1 MACISLGKID
11 KNIIPIIVGSIFCFL
26 NRLLNEAKPEI
37 YENTI
42 LTNIVISLS
51 RFLTI
56 IPLIIFKIKFKQDR
70 SYNDKNNNS
79 DKNSKSIVLI
89 YKNNRIYVK
98 GVAKYVLLSAVIYLI
113 QSIFFAL
120 AFKATTNAWI
130 WYILIASIFY
140 YLMFKVRLYKHHYLS
155 IFFIIVIGTVIDLT
169 TEAIIV
175 DANNEPLALVSKYI
189 KEILFSLYNVIAK
202 YVMEKKYIS
211 VYEFSFYIG
220 AFNLIVLIIFSIF
233 DNYFFHIYSN
243 YGDILSNLGGIEI
256 LKVLG
261 VLFTQVGINLG
272 TLFTTKNCSPCHLF
286 IIFVFGQVAYY
297 INFDI
302 YRGLVISC
310 LIIILFFS
318 LIFSEIIEIN
328 LFGLSYNTKR
338 NIIGRSES
346 EILAKNETIEEMDEN
361 PIELKND
368 INITEN
374 INNFENI
381 NNNLEININKKNN

>member
-140 YLMFKVRLYKHHYLS
+140 YLMFKVQLYKHHYLS
-155 IFFIIVIGTVIDLT
+155 IIFIIVIGTVIDLT

-328 LFGLSYNTKR
+328 LFGLSHNTKR

-381 NNNLEININKKNN
+381 NNNLEINK

>member
-243 YGDILSNLGGIEI
+243 YGDILNNLGGIEI

-272 TLFTTKNCSPCHLF
+272 TLFTTKNYSPCHVF
-286 IIFVFGQVAYY
+286 IIFVFGQVTYY

-310 LIIILFFS
+310 LIIILFF
-318 LIFSEIIEIN
+318 L
-328 LFGLSYNTKR
+328 
-338 NIIGRSES
+338 
-346 EILAKNETIEEMDEN
+346 
-361 PIELKND
+361 
-368 INITEN
+368 
-374 INNFENI
+374 
-381 NNNLEININKKNN
+381 

>member
-56 IPLIIFKIKFKQDR
+56 IPLIIFKIKFKKDR
-70 SYNDKNNNS
+70 SYNDKNNNNN
-79 DKNSKSIVLI
+79 KNSKSIVLI

-169 TEAIIV
+169 TEAVIV

-211 VYEFSFYIG
+211 VYEFSFYVG
-220 AFNLIVLIIFSIF
+220 FFNLIVLIIFSIF
-233 DNYFFHIYSN
+233 DYYFFHIYSN

-381 NNNLEININKKNN
+381 NNNLEINK

>member
-140 YLMFKVRLYKHHYLS
+140 YLMFKVQLYRHHYLS

-233 DNYFFHIYSN
+233 DYYFFHIYSN

-381 NNNLEININKKNN
+381 NNNLEINK

>member
-233 DNYFFHIYSN
+233 DYYFFHIYSN

-272 TLFTTKNCSPCHLF
+272 TLFTTKNYSPCHVF
-286 IIFVFGQVAYY
+286 IIFVFGQVTYY

-328 LFGLSYNTKR
+328 LFGLSHNTKR

-381 NNNLEININKKNN
+381 NNNLEINK

>member
-26 NRLLNEAKPEI
+26 NRLLNEAKPQI

-140 YLMFKVRLYKHHYLS
+140 YLMFKVQLYKHHYLS
-155 IFFIIVIGTVIDLT
+155 IIFIIVIGTVIDLT

-233 DNYFFHIYSN
+233 DYYFFHIYSN

-328 LFGLSYNTKR
+328 LFGLSHNTKR

-374 INNFENI
+374 NNNFENI
-381 NNNLEININKKNN
+381 NNNL

>member
-26 NRLLNEAKPEI
+26 NRLLNEAKPQI

-328 LFGLSYNTKR
+328 LFGLSHNTKR

-381 NNNLEININKKNN
+381 NNNLEINK

>member
-70 SYNDKNNNS
+70 RYNDKNNNS

-220 AFNLIVLIIFSIF
+220 FFNLIVLIIFSIF
-233 DNYFFHIYSN
+233 DYYFFHIYSN

-328 LFGLSYNTKR
+328 LFGLSHNTKR

-381 NNNLEININKKNN
+381 NNNLEINK

>member
-26 NRLLNEAKPEI
+26 NRLLNGAKPEI

-70 SYNDKNNNS
+70 SCNDKNNNS

-140 YLMFKVRLYKHHYLS
+140 YLMFKVQLYKHHYLS
-155 IFFIIVIGTVIDLT
+155 IIFIIVIGTVIDLT

-175 DANNEPLALVSKYI
+175 DANNEPLALISKYI

-220 AFNLIVLIIFSIF
+220 FFNLIVLIIFSIF
-233 DNYFFHIYSN
+233 DYYFFHIYSN

-328 LFGLSYNTKR
+328 LFGLSHNTKR

-381 NNNLEININKKNN
+381 NNNLEINK

>member
-26 NRLLNEAKPEI
+26 NRLLNVTKPQI

-98 GVAKYVLLSAVIYLI
+98 GVAKYVLLSPVIYLI

-140 YLMFKVRLYKHHYLS
+140 YLLFKVQLYKHHYLS
-155 IFFIIVIGTVIDLT
+155 IF
-169 TEAIIV
+169 
-175 DANNEPLALVSKYI
+175 
-189 KEILFSLYNVIAK
+189 SL
-202 YVMEKKYIS
+202 
-211 VYEFSFYIG
+211 
-220 AFNLIVLIIFSIF
+220 
-233 DNYFFHIYSN
+233 
-243 YGDILSNLGGIEI
+243 
-256 LKVLG
+256 
-261 VLFTQVGINLG
+261 
-272 TLFTTKNCSPCHLF
+272 
-286 IIFVFGQVAYY
+286 
-297 INFDI
+297 
-302 YRGLVISC
+302 
-310 LIIILFFS
+310 
-318 LIFSEIIEIN
+318 
-328 LFGLSYNTKR
+328 
-338 NIIGRSES
+338 
-346 EILAKNETIEEMDEN
+346 
-361 PIELKND
+361 
-368 INITEN
+368 
-374 INNFENI
+374 
-381 NNNLEININKKNN
+381 

>member
-26 NRLLNEAKPEI
+26 NRLLNEAKPQI

-140 YLMFKVRLYKHHYLS
+140 YLMFKVQLYKHHYLS
-155 IFFIIVIGTVIDLT
+155 IIFIIVIGTVIDLT

-233 DNYFFHIYSN
+233 DYYFFHIYSN

-261 VLFTQVGINLG
+261 VLFTQIGINLG
-272 TLFTTKNCSPCHLF
+272 TLFTTKNCSPCHVF

-328 LFGLSYNTKR
+328 LFGLSHNTKR

-381 NNNLEININKKNN
+381 NNNLEINK

>member
-26 NRLLNEAKPEI
+26 NRLLNEAKPQI

-140 YLMFKVRLYKHHYLS
+140 YLMFKVQLYKHHYLS
-155 IFFIIVIGTVIDLT
+155 IIFIIVIGTVIDLT

-328 LFGLSYNTKR
+328 LFGLSHNTKR

-381 NNNLEININKKNN
+381 NNNLEINK

>member
-140 YLMFKVRLYKHHYLS
+140 YLMFKVQLYKHHYLS
-155 IFFIIVIGTVIDLT
+155 IIFIIVIGTVIDLT

-175 DANNEPLALVSKYI
+175 DANNEPLALISKYI

-233 DNYFFHIYSN
+233 DYYFFHIYSN

-328 LFGLSYNTKR
+328 LFGLSHNTKR

-381 NNNLEININKKNN
+381 NNNLEINK

>member
-26 NRLLNEAKPEI
+26 NRLLNEAKPQI

-140 YLMFKVRLYKHHYLS
+140 YLMFKVQLYKHHYLS
-155 IFFIIVIGTVIDLT
+155 IIFIIVIGTVIDLT

-175 DANNEPLALVSKYI
+175 DANNEPLALISKYV

-328 LFGLSYNTKR
+328 LFGLSHNTKR

-381 NNNLEININKKNN
+381 NNNLEINK

>member
-26 NRLLNEAKPEI
+26 NRLLNEAKPQI

-140 YLMFKVRLYKHHYLS
+140 YLMFKVQLYKHHYLS
-155 IFFIIVIGTVIDLT
+155 IIFIIVIGTVIDLT

-175 DANNEPLALVSKYI
+175 DANNEPLALISKYI

-328 LFGLSYNTKR
+328 LFGLSHNTKR

-381 NNNLEININKKNN
+381 NNNLEINK

>member
-26 NRLLNEAKPEI
+26 NRLLNEAKPQI

-140 YLMFKVRLYKHHYLS
+140 YLMFKVQLYKHHYLS
-155 IFFIIVIGTVIDLT
+155 IIFIIVIGTVIDLT

-243 YGDILSNLGGIEI
+243 YRDILSNLGGIEI

-328 LFGLSYNTKR
+328 LFGLSHNTKR

-381 NNNLEININKKNN
+381 NNNLEINK

>member
-26 NRLLNEAKPEI
+26 NRLLNVTKPQI

-98 GVAKYVLLSAVIYLI
+98 GLAKYVLLSAVIYLI

-233 DNYFFHIYSN
+233 DYYFFHIYSN

-328 LFGLSYNTKR
+328 LFGLSHNTKK
-338 NIIGRSES
+338 NIIARSES

-381 NNNLEININKKNN
+381 NNNLEINK

>member
-140 YLMFKVRLYKHHYLS
+140 YLMFKVQLYKHHYLS
-155 IFFIIVIGTVIDLT
+155 IIFIIVIGTVIDLT

-233 DNYFFHIYSN
+233 DYYFFHIYSN

-272 TLFTTKNCSPCHLF
+272 TLFTTKNCSPCHVF

-328 LFGLSYNTKR
+328 LFGLSHNTKR

-346 EILAKNETIEEMDEN
+346 EILVKNETIEEMDEN

-374 INNFENI
+374 NNNFENI
-381 NNNLEININKKNN
+381 NNNL

>member
-26 NRLLNEAKPEI
+26 NRLLNGAKPEI

-140 YLMFKVRLYKHHYLS
+140 YLMFKVQLYKHHYLS
-155 IFFIIVIGTVIDLT
+155 IIFIIVIGTVIDLT

-328 LFGLSYNTKR
+328 LFGLSHNTKR

-381 NNNLEININKKNN
+381 NNNLEINK

>member
-155 IFFIIVIGTVIDLT
+155 IIFIIVIGTVIDLT

-220 AFNLIVLIIFSIF
+220 FFNLIVLIIFSIF
-233 DNYFFHIYSN
+233 DYYFFHIYSN

-328 LFGLSYNTKR
+328 LFGLSHNTKR

-381 NNNLEININKKNN
+381 NNNLEINK

>member
-26 NRLLNEAKPEI
+26 NRLLNEAKPQI

-140 YLMFKVRLYKHHYLS
+140 YLMFKVQLYRHHYLS

-220 AFNLIVLIIFSIF
+220 FFNLIVLIIFSIF
-233 DNYFFHIYSN
+233 DYYFFHIYSN
-243 YGDILSNLGGIEI
+243 YGDILNNLGGIEI

-328 LFGLSYNTKR
+328 LFGLSHNTKR

-346 EILAKNETIEEMDEN
+346 EILDKNETIEEIDEN

-381 NNNLEININKKNN
+381 NNNLEINK

>member
-26 NRLLNEAKPEI
+26 NRLLNVAKPQI

-98 GVAKYVLLSAVIYLI
+98 GLAKYVLLSAVIYLI

-233 DNYFFHIYSN
+233 DYYFFHIYSN

-328 LFGLSYNTKR
+328 LFGLSHNTKR

-381 NNNLEININKKNN
+381 NNNLEINK

>member
-26 NRLLNEAKPEI
+26 NRLLNGAKPEI

-56 IPLIIFKIKFKQDR
+56 IPLIIFKIKFKQER

-243 YGDILSNLGGIEI
+243 YRDILSNLGGIEI

-328 LFGLSYNTKR
+328 LFGLSHNTKR

-381 NNNLEININKKNN
+381 NNNLEINK

>member
-175 DANNEPLALVSKYI
+175 DANNEPLALISKYV

-243 YGDILSNLGGIEI
+243 YGDILNNLGGIEI

-328 LFGLSYNTKR
+328 LFGLSHNTKR

-381 NNNLEININKKNN
+381 NNNLEINK

>member
-220 AFNLIVLIIFSIF
+220 FFNLIVLIIFSIF
-233 DNYFFHIYSN
+233 DYYFFHIYSN

-328 LFGLSYNTKR
+328 LFGLSHNTKR

-381 NNNLEININKKNN
+381 NNNLEINK

>member
-70 SYNDKNNNS
+70 SYNDKNNDSN
-79 DKNSKSIVLI
+79 KNSKSIQLI

-155 IFFIIVIGTVIDLT
+155 IIFIIVIGTVIDLT

-211 VYEFSFYIG
+211 VYEFSFYVG
-220 AFNLIVLIIFSIF
+220 FFNLIVLIIFSIF
-233 DNYFFHIYSN
+233 DYYFFHIYSN

-328 LFGLSYNTKR
+328 LFGLSHNTKR
-338 NIIGRSES
+338 NIIGRSEI

-381 NNNLEININKKNN
+381 NNNLEINK

>member
-26 NRLLNEAKPEI
+26 NRLLNGAKPEI

-328 LFGLSYNTKR
+328 LFGLSHNTKR

-381 NNNLEININKKNN
+381 NNNLEINK

>member
-26 NRLLNEAKPEI
+26 NRLLNGAKPEI

-70 SYNDKNNNS
+70 RYNDKNNNS

-140 YLMFKVRLYKHHYLS
+140 YLMFKVQLYRHHYLS

-243 YGDILSNLGGIEI
+243 YRDILNNLGGIEI

-328 LFGLSYNTKR
+328 LFGLSHNTKR

-381 NNNLEININKKNN
+381 NNNLEINK

>member
-26 NRLLNEAKPEI
+26 NRLLNGAKPEI

-70 SYNDKNNNS
+70 RYNDKNNNS

-220 AFNLIVLIIFSIF
+220 FFNLIVLIIFSIF
-233 DNYFFHIYSN
+233 DYYFFHIYSN

-328 LFGLSYNTKR
+328 LFGLSHNTKR

-381 NNNLEININKKNN
+381 NNNLEINK

>member
-26 NRLLNEAKPEI
+26 NRLLNGAKPEI

-140 YLMFKVRLYKHHYLS
+140 YLMFKVQLYKHHYLS
-155 IFFIIVIGTVIDLT
+155 IIFIIVIGTVIDLT

-175 DANNEPLALVSKYI
+175 DANNEPLALISKYI

-202 YVMEKKYIS
+202 YVMEKKY
-211 VYEFSFYIG
+211 FYIG
-220 AFNLIVLIIFSIF
+220 FFNLIVLIIFSIF
-233 DNYFFHIYSN
+233 DYYFFHIYSN

-328 LFGLSYNTKR
+328 LFGLSHNTKR

-381 NNNLEININKKNN
+381 NNNLEINK

>member
-26 NRLLNEAKPEI
+26 NRLLNEAKPQI

-140 YLMFKVRLYKHHYLS
+140 YLMFKVQLYRHHYLS

-211 VYEFSFYIG
+211 LYEFSFYIG
-220 AFNLIVLIIFSIF
+220 FFNLIVLIIFSIF
-233 DNYFFHIYSN
+233 DYYFFHIYSN
-243 YGDILSNLGGIEI
+243 YGDILNNLGGIEI

-328 LFGLSYNTKR
+328 LFGLSHNTKR

-346 EILAKNETIEEMDEN
+346 EILDKNETIEEMDEN

-381 NNNLEININKKNN
+381 NNNLEINK

>member
-140 YLMFKVRLYKHHYLS
+140 YLMFKVQLYRHHYLS

-233 DNYFFHIYSN
+233 DYYFFHIYSN

-328 LFGLSYNTKR
+328 LFGLSHNTKR

-381 NNNLEININKKNN
+381 NNNLEINK

>member
-140 YLMFKVRLYKHHYLS
+140 YLMFKVQLYKHHYLS
-155 IFFIIVIGTVIDLT
+155 IIFIIVIGTVIDLT

-243 YGDILSNLGGIEI
+243 YGDVLNNLGGIEI

-328 LFGLSYNTKR
+328 LFGLSHNTKR

-381 NNNLEININKKNN
+381 NNNLEINK

>member
-26 NRLLNEAKPEI
+26 NRLLNVAKPEI

-328 LFGLSYNTKR
+328 LFGLSHNTKR

-381 NNNLEININKKNN
+381 NNNLEINK

>member
-26 NRLLNEAKPEI
+26 NRLLNGAKPEI

-140 YLMFKVRLYKHHYLS
+140 YLMFKVQLYKHHYLS

-175 DANNEPLALVSKYI
+175 DANNEPLALISKYI

-328 LFGLSYNTKR
+328 LFGLSHNTKR

-346 EILAKNETIEEMDEN
+346 EILAKNETIEEMDE
-361 PIELKND
+361 KQ
-368 INITEN
+368 
-374 INNFENI
+374 
-381 NNNLEININKKNN
+381 

>member
-140 YLMFKVRLYKHHYLS
+140 YLMFKVQLYKHHYLS
-155 IFFIIVIGTVIDLT
+155 IIFIIVIGTVIDLT

-220 AFNLIVLIIFSIF
+220 FFNLIVLIIFSIF
-233 DNYFFHIYSN
+233 DYYFFHIYSN

-328 LFGLSYNTKR
+328 LFGLSHNTKR

-381 NNNLEININKKNN
+381 NNNLEINK

>member
-328 LFGLSYNTKR
+328 LFGLSHNTKR

-381 NNNLEININKKNN
+381 NNNLEINK

>member
-56 IPLIIFKIKFKQDR
+56 IPLIIFKIKFNRDR
-70 SYNDKNNNS
+70 SYNDKNNDSN
-79 DKNSKSIVLI
+79 KNSKSIQLI

-140 YLMFKVRLYKHHYLS
+140 YLMFKVQLYRHHYLS

-220 AFNLIVLIIFSIF
+220 FFNLIVLIIFSIF
-233 DNYFFHIYSN
+233 DYYFFHIYSN

-361 PIELKND
+361 PIEFKND

-381 NNNLEININKKNN
+381 NNNLEINK

>member
-26 NRLLNEAKPEI
+26 NRLLNEAKPQI

-140 YLMFKVRLYKHHYLS
+140 YLMFKVQLYKHHYLS

-243 YGDILSNLGGIEI
+243 YGDILNNLGGIEI

-328 LFGLSYNTKR
+328 LFGLSHNTKR

-381 NNNLEININKKNN
+381 NNNLEINK